1 MPEPTPIEPTL
12 PSAANEKTANDPRLW
27 PVATVMAAGIFA
39 TTFVQL
45 QGLGYLPFNHLLQK
59 VMGLN
64 SDQAAT
70 FFSLSMLPWTFKII
84 AGLLVDGVPLFGSRR
99 RGYLVLSA
107 LTAAVMWILMGLS
120 PDIWLRLGL
129 STKNY
134 FNMMLALAIGMN
146 TAIVFGST
154 TSGGLLVEAGQ
165 QFGVSGRLSSLR
177 VFAQNLGA
185 GLGLP
190 LGGLLAAQAMGWTS
204 AAAALP
210 LMCMFFASWF
220 LLKEPPLPPPAAHGR
235 SFTEQHLHV
244 IASIWRQIKN
254 VLRREMLL
262 PALLMFFIQAVP
274 TFRSTC
280 FYEYQTKTL
289 HYSDAA
295 LGWLGLAGYAVAL
308 LSSGVYAWWC
318 RKSSLRASLYLA
330 IFVTALSC
338 LPYLFYTAYTPYMPR
353 AVAIEGVGTFL
364 QYLAYMPLFDLA
376 VRCTPK
382 GSEALGYS
390 LLLSVWNIGLMIG
403 GKTGPM
409 LYERWLHKNMNELIW
424 INAVVTLA
432 GAAIVFFLPKNLV
445 AQREGK

>member
-1 MPEPTPIEPTL
+1 MPEPTPIEPAMPL
-12 PSAANEKTANDPRLW
+12 AANEKTARDPRLW
-27 PVATVMAAGIFA
+27 PVATVMATGVFA

-59 VMGLN
+59 VMGLDSN
-64 SDQAAT
+64 QAAT
-70 FFSLSMLPWTFKII
+70 FFSLSTLPWTFKIF

-99 RGYLVLSA
+99 RGYLLLSA
-107 LTAAVMWILMGLS
+107 LTAAGMWMLMGIS
-120 PDIWLRLGL
+120 PDSWLQLGL
-129 STKNY
+129 SSGNY
-134 FNMMLALAIGMN
+134 FNMILALSIGMN

-165 QFGVSGRLSSLR
+165 QFNVSGRLSSLR

-190 LGGLLAAQAMGWTS
+190 LGGLLAAKAMGWTS

-210 LMCMFFASWF
+210 LMCMFFSAWF
-220 LLKEPPLPPPAAHGR
+220 LLKEPPLPRRVAHGR
-235 SFTEQHLHV
+235 SFIEQHLHV
-244 IASIWRQIKN
+244 IASIWAQIKN

-262 PALLMFFIQAVP
+262 PALLMFFIQFVP
-274 TFRSTC
+274 TFRSTS

-318 RKSSLRASLYLA
+318 RKASLRTSLYGA
-330 IFVTALSC
+330 IFVTALSA

-353 AVAIEGVGTFL
+353 ALAIEGVGTFL
-364 QYLAYMPLFDLA
+364 QYLAYLPLFDLA

-403 GKTGPM
+403 CKIGPM
-409 LYERWLHKNMNELIW
+409 LYEHWLNKNMNQLIW
-424 INAVVTLA
+424 VNAVVTLA
-432 GAAIVFFLPKNLV
+432 GIIFVFLLPKSLV
-445 AQREGK
+445 DKNEGK